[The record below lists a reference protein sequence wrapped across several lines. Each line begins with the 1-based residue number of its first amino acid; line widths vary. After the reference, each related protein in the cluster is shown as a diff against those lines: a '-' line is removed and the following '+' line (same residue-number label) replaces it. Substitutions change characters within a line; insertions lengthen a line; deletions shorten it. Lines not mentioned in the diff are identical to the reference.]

1 MLTGK
6 PSKFLHQMIKIF
18 SKLFRDP
25 IAEAKRETEI
35 IGESVEKLK
44 EENRLLRLRLEQLNK
59 ELGK

>member
-1 MLTGK
+1 M
-6 PSKFLHQMIKIF
+6 
-18 SKLFRDP
+18 FRDP

-44 EENRLLRLRLEQLNK
+44 EENRLLKIKLETLNK